1 MKMENTQ
8 EAENVLADY
17 KENLQQ
23 TKDRVMSVEEIFN
36 NNKDAYQ
43 SLQSD
48 DGNTVFGH
56 IAIFETKVAEWEQT
70 VNEILSEIGRTQPA
84 QLSDTYESEFQP
96 LFDVARN
103 SLDMIGVILEQNA
116 ENQMNQITDN
126 KNTVMIQTIVLIAI
140 TVVIALIFG
149 GIIVR
154 NITKPIQNITRV
166 LKKITDGDLRN
177 SHMEINSND
186 ELGMLSAYFNDMT
199 KTLKNLITSVQES
212 SEHVASA
219 SEELSATTNENS
231 RATEQISSS
240 IQQVA
245 AGSEMQV
252 KNIEKALKLA
262 SEGARGMQ
270 EVSASMNSTL
280 QTAEETNR
288 KAVEGSAMVNHTIN
302 HMNQVQ
308 NQVQESS
315 RVVHALGN
323 KIKQIEK
330 ILQLI
335 SDIAEQTN
343 LLALNAAIEAAR
355 AGEHGQGFAVVADEV
370 RKLAEESTKATE
382 DISGII
388 REILAESD
396 NAVQAMGTGTESL
409 SEGIIQ
415 VEQTGKSFKEITDK
429 IKTVL
434 EQAQSVANIARDVSG
449 NTQQMET
456 MMQEIKTASEEAS
469 ESAQNVAASTEEQL
483 ASIEEISSTSETLSQ
498 MAEEVKE
505 SISRFKI

>member
-1 MKMENTQ
+1 MKMENAQ
-8 EAENVLADY
+8 NAEKALGDY
-17 KENLQQ
+17 EDNLQQ
-23 TKDRVMSVEEIFN
+23 TKDRLASVEEIFKK
-36 NNKDAYQ
+36 NKDVYQ
-43 SLQSD
+43 TLQSD
-48 DGNTVFGH
+48 GGNTVFDH
-56 IAIFETKVAEWEQT
+56 ISIFETKVAEWEQT

-84 QLSDTYESEFQP
+84 QLSDTYESEAQP

-177 SHMEINSND
+177 SHMEINSKD

-382 DISGII
+382 DISSII

-483 ASIEEISSTSETLSQ
+483 ASIEEISSTSESLSQ